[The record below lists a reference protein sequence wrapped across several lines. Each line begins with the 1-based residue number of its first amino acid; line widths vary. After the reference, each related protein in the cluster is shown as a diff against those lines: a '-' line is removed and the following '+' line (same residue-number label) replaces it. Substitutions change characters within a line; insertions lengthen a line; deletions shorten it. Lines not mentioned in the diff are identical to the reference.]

1 MEPDIAEVSNLFVY
15 RFPHLA
21 EFTEIR
27 HGIFTRRAGFSQP
40 PYNGLN
46 ISVSVGDAPIDTRRN
61 RLAVSG
67 YFDGNELFFLH
78 QVHGSDIIFLD
89 TDRETAARD
98 QKIPTGDA
106 AITNIP
112 GKVLVVQVADCQ
124 PVLLFDPVQKVI
136 AAVHSGWRGSLQNI
150 IGKTI
155 AAMADR
161 FQCQPADIRAGIGPS
176 LGPCCS
182 EFIHYRQE
190 IPKPFWKYQKAENHF
205 DFWELSRDQ
214 LQEAGVSRNHIHIS
228 GLCTKCRHDL
238 FFSYRRQK
246 VTGRFAGAIVLNNN
260 PNRSDND

>member
-1 MEPDIAEVSNLFVY
+1 MEPDIAEVNNLFVY
-15 RFPHLA
+15 RFPHLTKY
-21 EFTEIR
+21 TEIR
-27 HGIFTRRAGFSQP
+27 HGIFTRMAGFSQA

-46 ISVSVGDAPIDTRRN
+46 ISESVGDAPDATRKN

-67 YFDGNELFFLH
+67 YFDGHELFFMH
-78 QVHGSDIIFLD
+78 QVHGADIIFLD
-89 TDRETAARD
+89 TDRETSPRD
-98 QKIPTGDA
+98 HKNPTGDA

-124 PVLLFDPVQKVI
+124 PVLLYDPVRKVI

-161 FQCQPADIRAGIGPS
+161 FQCQPADIIAGIGPS

-190 IPKPFWKYQKAENHF
+190 IPESFWKYRKNENHF
-205 DFWELSRDQ
+205 DFWKLSCDQ
-214 LQEAGVSRNHIHIS
+214 MQEAGVREDHIQIS
-228 GLCTKCRHDL
+228 GLCTRCRHDL

-246 VTGRFAGAIVLNNN
+246 VTGRFAGAIALNDNHS
-260 PNRSDND
+260 RSYDD